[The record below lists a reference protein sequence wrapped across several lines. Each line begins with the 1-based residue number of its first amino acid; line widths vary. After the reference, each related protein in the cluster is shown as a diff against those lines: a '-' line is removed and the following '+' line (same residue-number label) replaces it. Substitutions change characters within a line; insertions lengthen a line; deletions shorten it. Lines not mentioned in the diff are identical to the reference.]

1 MEARDHTNDDVRQR
15 WDRLHQDPRFRPQYP
30 QDQVVRWAFR
40 SLDRA
45 AKPRVLDLGCG
56 AGRHAIFFASNG
68 FETHACDIS
77 EEGIKALGQRAAAG
91 GLQIG
96 TLVTGAHDLGA
107 YQSGSFDAVCCY
119 GVLYYLTL
127 EQARTAMDEVHRIL
141 KPNGKFLLVVRTDQ
155 DSRCQGQVKVADHTW
170 KITDLGHNAPSS
182 AEVGLDMLFFDAA
195 GIEELLGNR
204 FAYTLNKMSFESGD
218 HLDEDWVIYCEKRG
232 PGE

>member
-1 MEARDHTNDDVRQR
+1 MDTNNLQSPDAEVRQR

-56 AGRHAIFFASNG
+56 AGRHAVFFASNG

-77 EEGIKALGQRAAAG
+77 EEGIKALDARSAAS
-91 GLQIG
+91 GLQIDAR
-96 TLVTGAHDLGA
+96 VTSADDLGA

-127 EQARTAMDEVHRIL
+127 EKARTAIDEVHRIL
-141 KPNGKFLLVVRTDQ
+141 KPKGKFLLVVRTDQ
-155 DSRCQGQVKVADHTW
+155 DSRCQGQVKVSESTW
-170 KITDLGHNAPSS
+170 KIGGLGENAPSS
-182 AEVGLDMLFFDAA
+182 AEVGLDMLFFDDAA
-195 GIEELLGNR
+195 IAGLLGDK
-204 FAYTLNKMSFESGD
+204 FEYTLNKMSFQSGE
-218 HLDEDWVIYCEKRG
+218 HLDEDWVIYCEKRD
-232 PGE
+232 